1 MLFLLFQSLI
11 TVLELVQCTRKGS
24 RCYAPRSGEC
34 ILKLTNITACRI
46 RFNCTAR
53 EDDVADGVDV
63 RIGSTSIDE
72 LSMVG
77 ALFTDEQ
84 FSDLAAR
91 GEACS

>member
-1 MLFLLFQSLI
+1 
-11 TVLELVQCTRKGS
+11 
-24 RCYAPRSGEC
+24 
-34 ILKLTNITACRI
+34 
-46 RFNCTAR
+46 
-53 EDDVADGVDV
+53 V